1 MTTIITQ
8 DVRSDPAKNLNLLSL
23 GLYPF
28 TATMDKLLTEMVDA
42 AGPRGISQLM
52 ILKNV
57 MESLSRGFGVDSD
70 EVVKR
75 PCEVFHAIGGVG
87 TGG

>member
-1 MTTIITQ
+1 MEE
-8 DVRSDPAKNLNLLSL
+8 SL
-23 GLYPF
+23 TG
-28 TATMDKLLTEMVDA
+28 MVDA
-42 AGPRGISQLM
+42 GGPRGISQLM

-57 MESLSRGFGVDSD
+57 MDSLSRGSGVDSE

>member
-1 MTTIITQ
+1 
-8 DVRSDPAKNLNLLSL
+8 
-23 GLYPF
+23 
-28 TATMDKLLTEMVDA
+28 MDKLLTARIDA
-42 AGPRGISQLM
+42 GGPLGISQLM
-52 ILKNV
+52 VLKNV
-57 MESLSRGFGVDSD
+57 MESLSRGSIDDSE